1 MRSRTRGALA
11 ATALASGA
19 IVALSG
25 CSAFSAPGS
34 ASPTVSG
41 TPVRVT
47 EIEYSITLS
56 ERTFAP
62 GTYIFAVTNEGGGSH
77 NLFINGPG
85 IDNVSTP
92 TIAPNQTAWLVV
104 TLEEGTYELWSHHAD
119 DKLAGMDVWI
129 TVS

>member
-11 ATALASGA
+11 AIALASGA
-19 IVALSG
+19 IVTLAG
-25 CSAFSAPGS
+25 CSVFNAPGS

-56 ERTFAP
+56 ERTFTP
-62 GTYIFAVTNEGGGSH
+62 GTYIFTVTNDGGGSH

-85 IDNVSTP
+85 VDNVSTP
-92 TIAPNQTAWLVV
+92 TLAPSQTAWLVV
-104 TLEEGTYELWSHHAD
+104 TLEEGTYELWSHYAD
-119 DKLAGMDVWI
+119 DKPAGMDVWI